1 MSDVVQDELGQDTD
15 PSVLDSEQEEV
26 SADSSDSA
34 APDEGSEA
42 PSPTQTSGRARG
54 PDGKFISATAETQG
68 AEDESAEGSDE
79 PVVEQQTPSVP
90 QGRPV
95 PLKVDGQLYELPG
108 AMQRD
113 DGVIEVAPDGFE
125 HIHRWMGKGIVA
137 DQKIAKLQSQLAEAT
152 ERKTAEAEWVRMVG
166 ERYAQIAM
174 LPEEE
179 QLEYLRAFRAEFP
192 SLKAQ
197 AEAEHWRQEAER
209 ARRANE
215 PDPMQ
220 VQAERQQMFAAS
232 FDENFQAF
240 LSQPWAKGLTPDDQ
254 AQLRRELEAVADSF
268 LYIPQQDDPERG
280 WQKGEW
286 LFNDQKMGAAIKARA
301 DYLAQ
306 LRTQAAKV
314 TSAAKVNATARAVAP
329 KAPPV
334 GAPKTVTQSKA
345 PVRNNRPMSRDEWL
359 KRNLYR

>member
-1 MSDVVQDELGQDTD
+1 MSDVGQDELEQD
-15 PSVLDSEQEEV
+15 PAVEVLDSEQEVV
-26 SADSSDSA
+26 SADSTDEA
-34 APDEGSEA
+34 APDGNSEA
-42 PSPTQTSGRARG
+42 PSPTETSGRARG
-54 PDGKFISATAETQG
+54 PDGKFISPNAETQG
-68 AEDESAEGSDE
+68 AEEEAVEGSEE
-79 PVVEQQTPSVP
+79 PATTAQTQEASK
-90 QGRPV
+90 GRPV

-108 AMQRD
+108 ASQRD
-113 DGVIEVAPDGFE
+113 DGVIEVSPDGFE
-125 HIHRWMGKGIVA
+125 AIHRWMGKGIVSET
-137 DQKIAKLQSQLAEAT
+137 KIAKLEQQLAEVA
-152 ERKTAEAEWVRMVG
+152 ERTTAEAEWVRMVG

-197 AEAEHWRQEAER
+197 AEAEHWKREAER
-209 ARRANE
+209 ARKASE
-215 PDPMQ
+215 PDPQQ
-220 VQAERQQMFAAS
+220 VQAERQQAFAYS

-240 LSQPWAKGLTPDDQ
+240 LSQPWAKGLAPDDQ

-268 LYIPQQDDPERG
+268 LYIPQKDDPERG

-286 LFNDQKMGAAIKARA
+286 LFNDQKMGEAIRARA

-306 LRTQAAKV
+306 LRAQSAKV
-314 TSAAKVNATARAVAP
+314 NSAAKVNAAARASAP

-334 GAPKTVTQSKA
+334 GAPKTVTQTKTASTSEK
-345 PVRNNRPMSRDEWL
+345 PQSREEWL